1 MRISLGMI
9 SKINPTFPTL
19 KGRALPFMVPT
30 FTMNG
35 RSYYLSEFLPTILL
49 RGRKS
54 PTFAKNLLPLQ
65 KISYLYKKS
74 PTFTKNLLP
83 SLKFSYLCEK
93 IPIPL
98 LEVSYLRI
106 ILLPLPIPTFP
117 NVPIL
122 LGSELWT
129 SCSRQCAHTTKT
141 HTHTDTHIFSRCENF
156 RNGS

>member
-1 MRISLGMI
+1 MI

-65 KISYLYKKS
+65 KISYLCKKSPTFAKNLLPLQKISYLCKKS

-83 SLKFSYLCEK
+83 SLKFSYLCKK

-98 LEVSYLRI
+98 LEVSYLCI

-129 SCSRQCAHTTKT
+129 S
-141 HTHTDTHIFSRCENF
+141 
-156 RNGS
+156 